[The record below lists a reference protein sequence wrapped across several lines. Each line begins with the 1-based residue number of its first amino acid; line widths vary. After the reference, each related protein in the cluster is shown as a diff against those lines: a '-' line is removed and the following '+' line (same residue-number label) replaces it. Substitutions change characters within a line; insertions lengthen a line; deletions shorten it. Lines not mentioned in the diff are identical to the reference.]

1 MEVGMIH
8 SPRALWHQ
16 RQRFLPAV
24 LVVAF
29 SALLIILQAG
39 LLLGFFSL
47 KSIPIDH
54 ASADIWVA
62 HPAVRSVDVGRPFP
76 ETWLDRVAV
85 QPEVVRTDT
94 LLMTFLTL
102 NKPDGQSETCILIG
116 SRLDDESLGAVSE
129 LTPQL
134 RQRLTEPGTFV
145 VDETDMGS
153 FGRQGNEDIA
163 EAFGQRVR
171 LVGRVHGLKGL
182 GAAYLFCS
190 LETAR
195 ILCRGIRRD
204 EVSFLLVRCRDADDA
219 GRLARRLREQYHM
232 AVFTR
237 DEFSTSTRL
246 YWLTKTQ
253 AGIATA
259 WTAALGLLVGTVI
272 TSQILYGATASYRRE
287 YAVLRAMGVPRWRM
301 TLAVLTGS
309 FWVGCAGIGLAIVGA
324 YGMVRIADALTI
336 KVVLTPKLL
345 GGGAAIT
352 IVMAFLSSLAALR
365 AQRRVEPAELLH

>member
-1 MEVGMIH
+1 MLH

-62 HPAVRSVDVGRPFP
+62 HPAVRSVDVSRPFP
-76 ETWLDRVAV
+76 EKWLEHVAT
-85 QPEVVRTDT
+85 QPEVVRTEC

-102 NKPDGQSETCILIG
+102 NKPDGQSETCMLIG
-116 SRLDDESLGAVSE
+116 SRLDGEALGAVSE
-129 LTPQL
+129 LTPEL
-134 RQRLTEPGTFV
+134 RRRLTEPGTFV
-145 VDETDMGS
+145 ADETDMGS
-153 FGRQGNEDIA
+153 FGGGGSEDVA
-163 EAFGQRVR
+163 EAFGRRVR
-171 LVGRVHGLKGL
+171 LVGRVPGVKGL

-195 ILCRGIRRD
+195 MLCQGIRRD
-204 EVSFLLVRCRDADDA
+204 EVSFLLVGCRNPRDAL
-219 GRLARRLREQYHM
+219 RLARRLRDQHHM

-237 DEFSTSTRL
+237 DEFSLSTRL

-253 AGIATA
+253 AGTAMA

-272 TSQILYGATASYRRE
+272 TSQILYSATASYRRE
-287 YAVLRAMGVPRWRM
+287 YAVLRSLGIPRWRM
-301 TLAVLTGS
+301 TVAVLGGS
-309 FWVGCAGIGLAIVGA
+309 FWVGCAGIGLAIIEA
-324 YGMVRIADALTI
+324 FAMVRIADALGI
-336 KVVLTPKLL
+336 KVLVTPTLL
-345 GGGAAIT
+345 AGGAAVT
-352 IVMAFLSSLAALR
+352 ILMAFLSTLAALR
-365 AQRRVEPAELLH
+365 AQRGIEPAELLR

>member
-1 MEVGMIH
+1 MIH

-47 KSIPIDH
+47 KSIPIDY
-54 ASADIWVA
+54 AAADIWVA
-62 HPAVRSVDVGRPFP
+62 HPAVRSVDVSRPFP
-76 ETWLDRVAV
+76 EKWLERVAT
-85 QPEVVRTDT
+85 QPEVVRTET

-102 NKPDGQSETCILIG
+102 NKPDGQSETCMLIG
-116 SRLDDESLGAVSE
+116 SRLDGDALGAVSQ
-129 LTPQL
+129 LTPEL

-145 VDETDMGS
+145 ADETDLGS
-153 FGRQGNEDIA
+153 FGRPGSPDIA
-163 EAFGQRVR
+163 EAFGRRVR
-171 LVGRVHGLKGL
+171 LVGRVQGVKGL

-190 LETAR
+190 LQTAR
-195 ILCRGIRRD
+195 MLCQGIRRD
-204 EVSFLLVRCRDADDA
+204 EVSFLLVSCRSAQDAA
-219 GRLARRLREQYHM
+219 GLARRLREQYHM

-237 DEFSTSTRL
+237 DQFSLSTRW

-253 AGIATA
+253 AGTATA

-287 YAVLRAMGVPRWRM
+287 YAVLRSLGIPRWRM
-301 TLAVLTGS
+301 TLAVLGGS
-309 FWVGCAGIGLAIVGA
+309 FWVGCAGIALAIVGA
-324 YGMVRIADALTI
+324 FGMVRIADALAI
-336 KVVLTPKLL
+336 KVLLTPTLL
-345 GGGAAIT
+345 AGGAAIT
-352 IVMAFLSSLAALR
+352 IVMAFLSTLAALR
-365 AQRRVEPAELLH
+365 AQRNIEPAELLR